1 MSIKPHTQVRSTDQY
16 NATLLQELVELHTN
30 FTSYAQSINE
40 LFYYY
45 VQHCTDKGEDLFL
58 DASDVHRILQVVNLL
73 QQLKE
78 PVQ

>member
-1 MSIKPHTQVRSTDQY
+1 MSTKPHTQVRSTDQY
-16 NATLLQELVELHTN
+16 NLVLLEELVDLHTN

-58 DASDVHRILQVVNLL
+58 DTSDVHRILQVVTLL
-73 QQLKE
+73 QRLKE